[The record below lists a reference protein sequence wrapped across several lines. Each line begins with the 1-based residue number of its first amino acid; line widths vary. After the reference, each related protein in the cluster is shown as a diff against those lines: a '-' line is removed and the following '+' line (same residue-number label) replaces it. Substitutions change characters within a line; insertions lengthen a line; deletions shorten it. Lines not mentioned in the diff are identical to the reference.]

1 VQLDGD
7 REERCQAER
16 RERERRS
23 PLTSERNVFAKI
35 GIRRKNA
42 KKRSSHPEGD

>member
-1 VQLDGD
+1 MD

-23 PLTSERNVFAKI
+23 PLTRERNAFART
-35 GIRRKNA
+35 GIRRKYA
-42 KKRSSHPEGD
+42 KRSS